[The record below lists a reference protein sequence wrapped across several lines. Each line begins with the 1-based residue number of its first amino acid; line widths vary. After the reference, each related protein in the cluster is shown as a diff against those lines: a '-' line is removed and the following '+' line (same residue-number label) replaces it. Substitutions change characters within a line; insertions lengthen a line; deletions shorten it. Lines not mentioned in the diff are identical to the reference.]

1 MDTLRKN
8 IKAMADAE
16 RSFGKAMKKLASAT
30 APVRFSTGD
39 DRAAKSR
46 GGGSSKSQKGDVDT
60 LVAATNV
67 CFSSCPQQ

>member
-1 MDTLRKN
+1 VDTLRKN

-16 RSFGKAMKKLASAT
+16 RSFGKAMKKLASST

-39 DRAAKSR
+39 DRATKSR